1 MSSKIKILQ
10 VIPRLGYGG
19 AETGCYD
26 LAHYLSE
33 NGCSSYI
40 VTSGGELIKYIDKKK
55 VKLIKL
61 PVQSKNPLLILLNS
75 LILILVILFFNIS
88 IVHARSR
95 APAWSC
101 LFATKITRRKFV
113 TTFHGTY
120 NFKNSLKKYYN
131 SIMLKSDLIIA
142 GSNFIFSHINENYSE
157 YLNLNKKFLVIFRG
171 INTEYFNPSKIHQTD
186 QKKLISKWNISKE
199 KPLILLPGRLT
210 SWKGQEMFIE
220 AIRLVKEKLSEKSFC
235 AVILGSDQ
243 GRNVYKKKLLRL
255 VEQYRLNDYIKF
267 FDKCELMPLAYQISD
282 IVVSTSI
289 EPEAF
294 GRVSVEAQSMEKPII
309 ASNIGGSKETIIDD
323 KTGFLFEAQKPEEL
337 SKKIIHV
344 LNLDESTLKFIG
356 IEGRKNVIKKFN
368 IEKMCFSTYSEYKK
382 IIN

>member
-1 MSSKIKILQ
+1 
-10 VIPRLGYGG
+10 
-19 AETGCYD
+19 
-26 LAHYLSE
+26 
-33 NGCSSYI
+33 
-40 VTSGGELIKYIDKKK
+40 
-55 VKLIKL
+55 
-61 PVQSKNPLLILLNS
+61 
-75 LILILVILFFNIS
+75 
-88 IVHARSR
+88 
-95 APAWSC
+95 
-101 LFATKITRRKFV
+101 
-113 TTFHGTY
+113 
-120 NFKNSLKKYYN
+120 
-131 SIMLKSDLIIA
+131 MLKSDLIIA

-220 AIRLVKEKLSEKSFC
+220 AIRLVKEKLSKKSFC